1 MTHVFFV
8 RHAQPLHA
16 WEDDRTRPLT
26 NEGRE
31 DAKSVLRHLRDVNMD
46 VCYCS
51 PYLRSMDTIAETAA
65 HFGLAIQPDERLRE
79 REKGDEGNN
88 HGMFRMRWADH
99 DFHEP
104 GGESIRMVQSRNI
117 EALMEILS
125 AHPGKNILIG
135 THGTALSSILNFFR
149 PEFGCDDFLR
159 IIDWM
164 PYVIR
169 LDFEGTQFVQ
179 TKEICHIYKEFIGN
193 KRADKK

>member
-1 MTHVFFV
+1 
-8 RHAQPLHA
+8 
-16 WEDDRTRPLT
+16 
-26 NEGRE
+26 
-31 DAKSVLRHLRDVNMD
+31 
-46 VCYCS
+46 
-51 PYLRSMDTIAETAA
+51 MDTIAETAA

-79 REKGDEGNN
+79 REKGNEGNN

-135 THGTALSSILNFFR
+135 THGTALSSILNYFR

-179 TKEICHIYKEFIGN
+179 TEEICHIYKEFIGN